1 LFEPAAEEGLLALF
15 VRLGRYGIQHRL
27 VELHAMKKTLQQ
39 LQDAP
44 AGSGEHSEKVLAH
57 SLRIL
62 SPAQLQNRRQ
72 HQFHF
77 GVAKIGDLPFVV
89 IELGVKESSNAAFR
103 ISHRT
108 ERSKSSPSLR
118 ERSTATVSTRKRQ
131 TTWHSTG

>member
-1 LFEPAAEEGLLALF
+1 MFEPVAEEGLLALF
-15 VRLGRYGIQHRL
+15 VRLGRYGIQHCL
-27 VELHAMKKTLQQ
+27 VELHAVEETLQE

-44 AGSGEHSEKVLAH
+44 AGSDEHTEKVLAH

-62 SPAQLQNRRQ
+62 SPAELQNRRQ
-72 HQFHF
+72 HQLHF
-77 GVAKIGDLPFVV
+77 GEAEIGDLSFVV
-89 IELGVKESSNAAFR
+89 IELSVKESPSAAFR

-118 ERSTATVSTRKRQ
+118 EKSTATVSSRTRQ